1 MAPARRAS
9 DGAPLAPAGPGIL
22 DRVSEPDLFV
32 VCKNCSSE
40 VSPYVTECP
49 YCGQRVRKRAPRIER
64 GEPVE
69 ERRRSSPSLPRLHQ
83 DEIPGIAPETRP
95 YATIA
100 LITATIAVTVV
111 FSTGVF
117 TPAEIG
123 LTDPLDPEPWRLVT
137 TPFVHGLS
145 LGYAFVTMLAAGIFG
160 MHLERRFGPLAP
172 LAVFVLAGIAGAALA
187 LATNL
192 LPALGANGAA
202 LGLLCAWL
210 VEDRRAA
217 ARGDD
222 RGNDLIGVGVV
233 AAVLLL
239 LSVAAPNAASIAAAA
254 GGAVA
259 GAVCGLALSFLRR

>member
-1 MAPARRAS
+1 
-9 DGAPLAPAGPGIL
+9 
-22 DRVSEPDLFV
+22 VSESDLFV

-69 ERRRSSPSLPRLHQ
+69 ERRRSPASLPRLRS

-100 LITATIAVTVV
+100 LIAVAVVATVIV
-111 FSTGVF
+111 STGAVF
-117 TPAEIG
+117 PAEIALVGG
-123 LTDPLDPEPWRLVT
+123 LGGQPWKLAT
-137 TPFVHGLS
+137 TPFVHGTS
-145 LGYAFVTMLAAGIFG
+145 LGYGFVTMLATGIFG
-160 MHLERRFGPLAP
+160 MHLERRFGPAAP
-172 LAVFVLAGIAGAALA
+172 LAVFLLAGVAGAALA
-187 LATNL
+187 LATGL
-192 LPALGANGAA
+192 TPALGANGAA

-217 ARGDD
+217 RRGED

-239 LSVAAPNAASIAAAA
+239 LSLATLAPGGPEASIAAAA
-254 GGAVA
+254 GGAAA
-259 GAVCGLALSFLRR
+259 GAICGLLLSFLRR